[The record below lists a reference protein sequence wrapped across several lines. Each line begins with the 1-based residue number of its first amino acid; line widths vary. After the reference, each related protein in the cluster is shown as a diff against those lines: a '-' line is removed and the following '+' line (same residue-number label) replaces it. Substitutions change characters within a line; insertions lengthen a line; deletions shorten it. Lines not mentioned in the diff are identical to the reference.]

1 MSERPVVLL
10 TNPIHPD
17 GEAILAPQVRLVTA
31 PDTEPD
37 TLRSYAK
44 NAAGI
49 IVRAK
54 LPDDIFKHAPHVRAV
69 VRHGVSLDLIP
80 LAAAKRRNIIV
91 ANLPGLNTETVA
103 EYFFSALFHLRR
115 PLGRVDTAFR
125 TGGWVQA
132 RAFAEDAV
140 EIGST
145 TVGIIGVGEI
155 GKRIVRIA
163 RGFGMTVIGASR
175 HRGGM
180 PEGVEEVAVDELFV
194 HADAIALCCALTD
207 ETYHIAD
214 GRRIGMMKPTAILVN
229 MSHGPLVDA
238 AAVIGALHT
247 GAIGGAAIDV
257 YDDQPLP
264 PDSPLFGCPNLLMT
278 PHVAVLT
285 TTTLRATSIA
295 SAEEMLRILRGE
307 PPRSPVNSG

>member
-54 LPDDIFKHAPHVRAV
+54 LPDDIFKHAPHVRVV

-80 LAAAKRRNIIV
+80 LAAAKRRKIIV

-115 PLGRVDTAFR
+115 PLGELIPRSGPTAGR
-125 TGGWVQA
+125 RRA
-132 RAFAEDAV
+132 RLRRMP
-140 EIGST
+140 S
-145 TVGIIGVGEI
+145 
-155 GKRIVRIA
+155 RSVR
-163 RGFGMTVIGASR
+163 RRSASS
-175 HRGGM
+175 
-180 PEGVEEVAVDELFV
+180 VSVKSAS
-194 HADAIALCCALTD
+194 ALCGSR
-207 ETYHIAD
+207 E
-214 GRRIGMMKPTAILVN
+214 
-229 MSHGPLVDA
+229 
-238 AAVIGALHT
+238 
-247 GAIGGAAIDV
+247 
-257 YDDQPLP
+257 
-264 PDSPLFGCPNLLMT
+264 
-278 PHVAVLT
+278 
-285 TTTLRATSIA
+285 A
-295 SAEEMLRILRGE
+295 S
-307 PPRSPVNSG
+307 V